1 MRCSRCMGTGKIMGL
16 GMIYKDCDC
25 DDGQILEASEIK
37 SSSIAKPV
45 TIDKRSKAY
54 KEAID
59 NIMQAHDISRE
70 EAVVVFE
77 SEFDKIA

>member
-1 MRCSRCMGTGKIMGL
+1 MGTGKIMGL
-16 GMIYKDCDC
+16 GMIYKDCEC
-25 DDGQILEASEIK
+25 DDGEVRDSVVA
-37 SSSIAKPV
+37 IAKPV

-59 NIMQAHDISRE
+59 NIMQTHDISKE
-70 EAVVVFE
+70 EAVTVFE